1 MNSKMKGNETRTAFE
16 QFEYDGWEK
25 VADAYHQAWGHTTSP
40 FAAPLLDM
48 ACLFPGARALDVATG
63 PGYAA
68 SIAASI
74 GASVVGVDFS
84 EAMLEHARQLHP
96 AIHFEF
102 GDVHALPFEQGYFDS
117 VFSNFGVQHFSNPAR
132 AFSEVARVLRK
143 NGTWAFTLW
152 APDHFNKAGEVLNRA
167 LDLHASGVSPVPAGP
182 AYHELDDFDSLVKL
196 LENAGFEASSVSRE
210 LTQYTWLMKSP
221 AELFQSELIGSVR
234 SGARLREQP
243 EAVLR
248 EINQTMTDTIRENWS
263 TSEGFALPMA
273 AYVISALK
281 S

>member
-1 MNSKMKGNETRTAFE
+1 MNSKITGNETRTAFE

-25 VADAYHQAWGHTTSP
+25 VADTYHQAWGHTTSP
-40 FAAPLLDM
+40 FAVPLLDI

-68 SIAASI
+68 ALAANA

-84 EAMLEHARQLHP
+84 ESMLEHARQLHP
-96 AIHFEF
+96 SIHFEF

-117 VFSNFGVQHFSNPAR
+117 VFSNFGVQHFSNPER

-152 APDHFNKAGEVLNRA
+152 APDQLNKAGEVLNQA
-167 LDLHASGVSPVPAGP
+167 LDQHAGGVSPVPAGP
-182 AYHELDDFDSLVKL
+182 AYHELDDFDSLARL
-196 LENAGFEASSVSRE
+196 LERAGFEATSVSRQ

-221 AELFQSELIGSVR
+221 SELFQSELIGSVR

-243 EAVLR
+243 EAVLQ
-248 EINQTMTDTIRENWS
+248 EIDRSMTDSIRSNWS
-263 TSEGFALPMA
+263 TPDGFALPMA
-273 AYVISALK
+273 AYVISAVK